1 MFRPLRVAASVLG
14 LLVASVAALTR
25 AEPVAWKPVH
35 PGIEHTHLV
44 RPAPGGGGSW
54 NIHVLRVDLA
64 QVRLD
69 VVHANDAAIGL
80 EPTTKIAQRAGALA
94 AINGGY
100 FLMKGDFKGDST
112 GTLQIDGV
120 LWSEPDR
127 GRASV
132 GILREGDR
140 SRLIFGHVTW
150 QGLVEAGRQK
160 RSVEGLNRAR
170 AADELVAFTP
180 RFGPA
185 TVTDAEGLEV
195 VVRAGRVTEARDLAG
210 GTAIPA
216 DGFVLSAHGKAR
228 EWARRALR
236 KGTRVRLETKLVPV
250 DAGGEEGWAK
260 AEDILGAGPKLVTGG
275 RIDVTD
281 VREKVPPEFSTTT
294 HPRTAIASTQDGRA
308 LLLVADGRHPPER
321 VGLAL
326 PDLASLLIEL
336 GAREAINLDGGGS
349 TTMVVDGAIVNVPS
363 DQTGERPVSD
373 AIVVRPRR

>member
-236 KGTRVRLETKLVPV
+236 KGTRVRLETKLV
-250 DAGGEEGWAK
+250 
-260 AEDILGAGPKLVTGG
+260 TGG